1 MKQAKPLDVELY
13 NALKAYKR
21 ENKITRWWECLTYLY
36 EDAPK
41 EARPILLDFRNE
53 MTLRTRKDPSK
64 ELLNWVKQSYL
75 LSSQDNFSDFM
86 VAVEWNRAPN
96 ARFWLPRMRVWE
108 GQHKI
113 CTRLQEFIDTPKEK
127 MLTLSCP
134 PGTGKSTLIKFLLAY
149 IAGREPTRS
158 NMYCSYADGMVKVV
172 YDSVVAIMTDRGE
185 YLYHEVFPGL
195 SDPLCS
201 AEYSTISF
209 RKKGDVPTLGLVAL
223 GGSVTGRTR
232 ANNFFVTDDLVK
244 NDEVAKSPERL
255 NKLFD
260 DYSNTLT
267 TRMVGDNTK
276 QICLGTIWSLYD
288 PISRLKEKNKD
299 KKGYHFIS
307 IPVCDE
313 NGRSNFCFDHTDRYT
328 DESIADL
335 KARLDPVTFSCLYMQ
350 QGVQAQGLAFPENTL
365 KFYNGELPAGEPD
378 NICFFADVAWG
389 GTDSFAMPIAYIY
402 GEDVYIHDV
411 LFDNRDKSFTRPR
424 VLGKIL
430 QHNIKMGCFEANNGG
445 AEYCD
450 HITTLLKDQNYI
462 ASLSSK
468 FAKSTVAKVVRIEQ
482 YQNEIRN
489 FYFRDAAH
497 RDNEYM
503 RFMAEVNT
511 FSLTGKNLH
520 DDAPDS
526 LAGLAEYLNK
536 KSKAQAIISNRPF

>member
-1 MKQAKPLDVELY
+1 MTNEKHIDVELY
-13 NALKAYKR
+13 DALKAYKKE
-21 ENKITRWWECLTYLY
+21 ENITRWWECLTYLY
-36 EDAPK
+36 EDNHA
-41 EARPILLDFRNE
+41 EARPILLDFRKE
-53 MTLRTRKDPSK
+53 MTLKARQDGSK
-64 ELLNWVKQSYL
+64 ELLNWAKQSYL
-75 LSSQDNFSDFM
+75 ISSQDNFSDFM

-108 GQHKI
+108 GQHKVCSKI
-113 CTRLQEFIDTPKEK
+113 QSFMDDKKAKL
-127 MLTLSCP
+127 LTLSCP

-149 IAGREPTRS
+149 IAGKAPTKS
-158 NMYCSYADGMVKVV
+158 NMYCSYADGVVKVV
-172 YDSVVAIMTDRGE
+172 YDSVIAIMTDKNE
-185 YLYHEVFPGL
+185 YLYHEIFPGL
-195 SDPLCS
+195 GEPTCS
-201 AEYSTISF
+201 AEFSTISF
-209 RKKGDVPTLGLVAL
+209 RKKGDVPTLGLVSL

-255 NKLFD
+255 DKLWG
-260 DYSNTLT
+260 DYNNTLT
-267 TRMVGDNTK
+267 TRMIGEHSK

-288 PISRLKEKNKD
+288 PISRLKEKHEG
-299 KKGYHFIS
+299 KKGYCFIS

-313 NGRSNFCFDHTDRYT
+313 NGKSNFNFDHPDKYT
-328 DESIADL
+328 DESVADL

-350 QGVQAQGLAFPENTL
+350 QGVQAQGLAFPESAL
-365 KFYNGELPAGEPD
+365 KYYNGELPEGEPD

-389 GTDSFAMPIAYIY
+389 GSDSFAMPIAYVY

-411 LFDNRDKSFTRPR
+411 MFDNRDKSYTRPR
-424 VLGKIL
+424 VVGKIL

-450 HITTLLKDQNYI
+450 HVTNLLKEQKHI

-468 FAKSTVAKVVRIEQ
+468 YAKTTVSKIVRIEQ

-489 FYFRDAAH
+489 FYFRDKSH
-497 RDNEYM
+497 RDNEYN

-511 FSLTGKNLH
+511 LSLTGKNVH

-526 LAGLAEYLNK
+526 LAGLAEYLTGK
-536 KSKAQAIISNRPF
+536 YKAQVTVSKRPW